1 MPNPM
6 PAARRRWQAA
16 LILSLFGVAVA
27 AAAGIGW
34 WYARESPPHQGPIV
48 LISVDSLQPRQLRPY
63 AAARPDIPVI
73 ETPAIDA
80 LVADGVLFTR
90 AYAHSPQTLPAQ
102 ASLLTGQLPFRH
114 GVRDEGGYSLQEEA
128 RTIAEQL
135 RNRGFETGGAVSSF
149 LLRPES
155 GVSQGFSFYDAELP
169 GREDGHAQPPVLERD
184 GLATWSVAEEW
195 MRTQAGQRYFLFIE
209 VGRDSA
215 DAVVGRIVQHLK
227 DRELYEGA
235 TIVLTAAHGDGST
248 GIRLDDRSLAI
259 PLIVKQPDGEGAGR
273 NVMVP
278 VQQIDI
284 APTLLDFVRAPTPG
298 DMQGRS
304 LRPVLD
310 GEDAELPARP
320 AYAETLEALWRVGGA
335 PVYAVTLD
343 GYRLTRGATETV
355 ARVDDSVPV
364 AADEGAMA
372 GRLRGALD
380 RLLDDVT
387 VEPPAAIPPAE
398 MDAYAALGY
407 LPGLRAVVPPAGPA
421 DPEAQAKVV
430 DAHRAAVRL
439 AARRQYAGAVAAL
452 RSILDAYPDLA
463 VVQYQVGALLSRA
476 GRFADAIT
484 ALAAAAGLRA
494 DDPQVAHALTETY
507 LRARRLDDAMRQ
519 AGQAVTL
526 AEQAGD
532 ARSRADAHEVA
543 ARVALATRDLEAA
556 AMHAD
561 AAAEAD
567 EARPVPAFVRGR
579 IAYDEGMYEDAL
591 AAFEEA
597 ARVVRE
603 RGRPLAEL
611 HLSLGETLA
620 QLDRHPEAESEFREE
635 LQAFPAS
642 ISAYSSL
649 AMLYRATNREQ
660 EAAATVDALVA
671 AVPTPEGYTTAAR
684 LWTIL
689 GERAKADAL
698 RAAARR

>member
-16 LILSLFGVAVA
+16 LILSLFVAAVG

-48 LISVDSLQPRQLRPY
+48 LISVDSLQPRQLRAY
-63 AAARPDIPVI
+63 GAARPDIPVI

-102 ASLLTGQLPFRH
+102 ASLLTGQLPFQH
-114 GVRDEGGYSLQEEA
+114 GVRDEAGYNLREEA

-135 RNRGFETGGAVSSF
+135 RSRGFETGGAVSSF

-155 GVSQGFSFYDAELP
+155 GMAQGFSFYDAELP
-169 GREDGHAQPPVLERD
+169 APDEPHAQPVIERD

-195 MRTQAGQRYFLFIE
+195 MRTQTGQRYFLFIE

-227 DRELYEGA
+227 DRELYDGA

-278 VQQIDI
+278 VQQVDI

-298 DMQGRS
+298 DLQGRS

-310 GEDAELPARP
+310 SEDAVPPARP

-364 AADEGAMA
+364 AADEAAMA
-372 GRLRGALD
+372 DRLRAVLN
-380 RLLDDVT
+380 RLITDQP
-387 VEPPAAIPPAE
+387 VEPPRPIAAADA
-398 MDAYAALGY
+398 DAYAALGY
-407 LPGLRAVVPPAGPA
+407 VPGLRVVLPPAGPA
-421 DPEAQAKVV
+421 DPEAQAMVV

-439 AARRQYAGAVAAL
+439 AAGRQDAAAITAL
-452 RSILDAYPDLA
+452 RRILAAYPELA
-463 VVQYQVGALLSRA
+463 VVHYQVGALLSRA

-494 DDPQVAHALTETY
+494 DDPQVAHALTDTY

-519 AGQAVTL
+519 ADATVAL

-532 ARSRADAHEVA
+532 AMGLADAHELA
-543 ARVALATRDLEAA
+543 ARVALATRDLAAATMHAEAA
-556 AMHAD
+556 EQAD
-561 AAAEAD
+561 GG
-567 EARPVPAFVRGR
+567 RPMPAFIRGR
-579 IAYDEGMYEDAL
+579 IAYDEGMYEEAL
-591 AAFEEA
+591 AAFEA
-597 ARVVRE
+597 AAAVVDDS
-603 RGRPLAEL
+603 GRPLREL
-611 HLSLGETLA
+611 QLSMGDTLA
-620 QLDRHPEAESEFREE
+620 QLDRHAEAESAFQEE
-635 LQAFPAS
+635 LRAFPLTV
-642 ISAYSSL
+642 SAYASL
-649 AMLYRATNREQ
+649 ATLYRASNREQ
-660 EAAATVDALVA
+660 EATETVEALVA
-671 AVPTPEGYTTAAR
+671 AVPTPEGYTAAAR